1 MKLNE
6 TPVEE
11 TCETAARHFRRLRS
25 NELVSRGDFV
35 GDAQRGFE
43 LWEGPGGFRA
53 DAFLQPIYRRDG
65 KRVITTK
72 VSK

>member
-6 TPVEE
+6 TSAET
-11 TCETAARHFRRLRS
+11 TCEASARHFRRLKS

-65 KRVITTK
+65 KRLVATRK
-72 VSK
+72 PK